1 MATASVQNNTNT
13 ERVAFG
19 KIPQAI
25 AFAGVGGAIINTII
39 YFIGNAISEMKAPI
53 IMVPIMSI
61 VLVAL
66 GGLVYAI
73 LGKLTKRPI
82 TIFIVISVVVLVL
95 DAFMPI
101 NAMSTPPMPGAP
113 LFNIATVIALELM
126 HLVSGGLAIYA
137 FTRRARAV

>member
-1 MATASVQNNTNT
+1 MAAAINLNS

-25 AFAGVGGAIINTII
+25 AFAGVVGAVVNIII
-39 YFIGNAISEMKAPI
+39 YFIFSMFGEVRAPL

-61 VLVAL
+61 LLVAI

-82 TIFIVISVVVLVL
+82 TIFIIVSIVVLVL
-95 DAFMPI
+95 DAFAPI
-101 NAMSTPPMPGAP
+101 NAMSTPPMAGAP
-113 LFNIATVIALELM
+113 LFNTTTVIATELM

-137 FTRRARAV
+137 FTRKARA